1 MGLVLLV
8 GTRFQGLF
16 HSAPAVLF
24 TFPSRYW
31 FTIGRQ
37 AYLALEGGPP
47 GFPRD
52 SSCPVVLGI
61 RQAAPHLSP
70 TGLLPSVAGLS
81 RPVRL
86 GSRASHSSASRNP
99 SPGYPADWFRLLPVR
114 SPLLRESRLISFP
127 RPTEMFQ
134 FGRCP
139 PHSLWIQLWV
149 TGHYAS
155 RVAPFGDPRIYA
167 CLRLPEAYR
176 SLPRPSS
183 APGAKAS
190 AVCPFQLDF
199 ASDASRAVSTVQFSR
214 YDLRT
219 RSSAVYD
226 PTGPSQPTS
235 PECRKS
241 EVTAQKAVLSNPQNQ
256 TVQIGR
262 LASRQLASTRFRRLR
277 IDLGV
282 FPFPG
287 KQSP

>member
-61 RQAAPHLSP
+61 RQAVLHLSP

-81 RPVRL
+81 RPVQL
-86 GSRASHSSASRNP
+86 GSGASLHRRPATPAPVTRN
-99 SPGYPADWFRLLPVR
+99 WFRLLPVR

-183 APGAKAS
+183 APGA
-190 AVCPFQLDF
+190 
-199 ASDASRAVSTVQFSR
+199 
-214 YDLRT
+214 
-219 RSSAVYD
+219 
-226 PTGPSQPTS
+226 
-235 PECRKS
+235 
-241 EVTAQKAVLSNPQNQ
+241 
-256 TVQIGR
+256 
-262 LASRQLASTRFRRLR
+262 
-277 IDLGV
+277 
-282 FPFPG
+282 
-287 KQSP
+287 